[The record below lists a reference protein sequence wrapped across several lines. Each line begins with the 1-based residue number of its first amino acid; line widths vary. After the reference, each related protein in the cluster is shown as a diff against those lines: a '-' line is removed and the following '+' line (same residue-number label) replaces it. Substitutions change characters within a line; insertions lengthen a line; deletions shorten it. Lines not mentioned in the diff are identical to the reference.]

1 MFGFHSKEYHEKI
14 AEIINASNDARYAM
28 TTVHNDAIDFI
39 KELERMIQSGDGNTE
54 KLTECLANMYIGL
67 DVLNAGFKI
76 DPEKLK
82 EKMNYQLGG
91 KTEK

>member
-1 MFGFHSKEYHEKI
+1 MIGYQSKEYYEKI

-28 TTVHNDAIDFI
+28 TAVHNDAIDFV

-67 DVLNAGFKI
+67 DTLYAGFKI
-76 DPEKLK
+76 DADKFNEKVS
-82 EKMNYQLGG
+82 YQLGG